1 MSNKC
6 FLQQKI
12 YAILLDIIFT
22 LKRKEKMK
30 LKMKKKFLK
39 IFITK
44 YRAYPKLLKMIGEQ
58 MFISFA
64 MI

>member
-1 MSNKC
+1 
-6 FLQQKI
+6 
-12 YAILLDIIFT
+12 
-22 LKRKEKMK
+22 
-30 LKMKKKFLK
+30 LK

-64 MI
+64 MIWKLESLKTR